1 LRYKQSIVYLVLGII
16 TLLFVSLITISYSSL
31 YAQQQQLK
39 QNNSAIVGVKIT
51 SPTKG
56 QQVPV
61 GSLTIS
67 GTSTDNANSDCTV
80 YTDWNDLGPYQK
92 VLANGPGGTND
103 YSKWSFTY
111 TSAYHLITNGTNQLT
126 AKISCLASPSTNLT
140 KWYSINIIGVSAAL
154 NQTETQVPTTT
165 TIHNTTTSDTASS
178 ILANSSSIPSPL
190 TKVNLN
196 NSNDN
201 NDDEEDSSNGKAD
214 RNKAVHKQ
222 DNTANNSNNDDD
234 SKTDNSSHK
243 PHEKHDN
250 SKSKTTTHHHD
261 DHSEKEAKHI
271 IKDKTKEVKHKIKH
285 LKKEINKEISKVI

>member
-1 LRYKQSIVYLVLGII
+1 MLGII
-16 TLLFVSLITISYSSL
+16 ILLFVSSITISYSSL
-31 YAQQQQLK
+31 YAQPQLN
-39 QNNSAIVGVKIT
+39 QNNSISTSIAGVKIT
-51 SPTKG
+51 SPTRD

-61 GSLTIS
+61 GSLKIS
-67 GTSTDNANSDCTV
+67 GTSSDNATSDCTV
-80 YTDWNDLGPYQK
+80 YTIWDHLKPYQK

-126 AKISCLASPSTNLT
+126 AKISCLASSSTNLT

-154 NQTETQVPTTT
+154 NQTETQVP
-165 TIHNTTTSDTASS
+165 IHNTTTSDTASS

-234 SKTDNSSHK
+234 SKTDKSSRK